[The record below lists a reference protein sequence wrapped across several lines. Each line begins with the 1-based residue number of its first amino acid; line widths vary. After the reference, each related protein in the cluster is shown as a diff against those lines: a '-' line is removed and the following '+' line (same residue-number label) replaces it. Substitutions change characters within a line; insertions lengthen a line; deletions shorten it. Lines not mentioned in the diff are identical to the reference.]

1 MAITMNQALTA
12 SINDM
17 NEMLFH
23 LKKIDVNEY
32 HRVKKEFPLAD
43 PVMGG
48 ERFAAIRKH
57 LKLSQAALGE
67 AIGVP
72 VSTISKWECG
82 KSPVLPQAAILMNVL
97 NKHGLAVLR

>member
-1 MAITMNQALTA
+1 MTVTMSQALTA

-23 LKKIDVNEY
+23 LKKIDVKEY
-32 HRVKKEFPLAD
+32 QRVKKEFPLTD
-43 PVMGG
+43 PVMDGK
-48 ERFAAIRKH
+48 RFAAIRKH

-67 AIGVP
+67 AIGAS

-82 KSPVLPQAAILMNVL
+82 KNPVLPQAAILMNVL